1 MSADVETPT
10 SEVGGGGGGG
20 GMCAWEGRGIRMNV
34 CK

>member
-20 GMCAWEGRGIRMNV
+20 GYV
-34 CK
+34 CMGGERD